1 MQFQEFEG
9 CLKVAVVRSLVFY
22 WQNLA
27 KKGGKEKVENEVI
40 LEAFH
45 CHKVRS
51 WFSECSQIYVK
62 MITNLVFQVRFG

>member
-1 MQFQEFEG
+1 MQFQEFKG

-40 LEAFH
+40 LEAFN
-45 CHKVRS
+45 CHK
-51 WFSECSQIYVK
+51 
-62 MITNLVFQVRFG
+62 

>member
-1 MQFQEFEG
+1 VLESCSGAQPCF
-9 CLKVAVVRSLVFY
+9 L
-22 WQNLA
+22 LA
-27 KKGGKEKVENEVI
+27 KFGQKGGKKEKVENEVI